1 MSDAIRL
8 ATVDDAAAICHIYN
22 HYVLNTVISFEM
34 EAVSADEMAL
44 RIEET
49 LQQFPWLVYEE
60 DGRILGYA
68 YASKWKV
75 RKAYQHSV
83 EGSVY
88 LGQDSGGKGLG
99 TLLYKALIAQLAKQ
113 SVHAVLGGIVLPNPG
128 SVALHEKLGFVKVA
142 HLPQIGKKFDQW
154 LDVGYWQLIL
164 QTDDTSTPS
173 A

>member
-1 MSDAIRL
+1 MSDAIRP
-8 ATVDDAAAICHIYN
+8 ATRSDAAAICAIYN
-22 HYVLNTVISFEM
+22 HYVLNTVISFET
-34 EAVSADEMAL
+34 EAVTVDAMTV
-44 RIEET
+44 RIDET
-49 LQQFPWLVYEE
+49 LTQFPWLVYEA

-75 RKAYQHSV
+75 RKAYLHTV

-88 LGQDSGGKGLG
+88 LAQDSAGRGVG
-99 TLLYKALIAQLAKQ
+99 TRLYQALISELSRQ

-142 HLPQIGKKFDQW
+142 HFPQIGRKFDQW

-164 QTDDTSTPS
+164 
-173 A
+173 

>member
-8 ATVDDAAAICHIYN
+8 ATTEDAAAICHIYN
-22 HYVLNTVISFEM
+22 HYVLNTVISFET
-34 EAVSADEMAL
+34 EAVS
-44 RIEET
+44 IEEMSGRIAET
-49 LQQFPWLVYEE
+49 RQQFPWLVYEE
-60 DGRILGYA
+60 GGRILGYA
-68 YASKWKV
+68 YASKWKL

-88 LGQDSGGKGLG
+88 LAQDSGGKGLG
-99 TLLYKALIAQLAKQ
+99 TLLYKALIAELEKQ
-113 SVHAVLGGIVLPNPG
+113 SVHAVLGGIALPNPG

-142 HLPQIGKKFDQW
+142 HLPQIGKKYDQW

-164 QTDDTSTPS
+164 QADGSATPS